1 MAEPSDEQHSDRS
14 RSRAVIGLIVVLLL
28 VVAAVYLVQA
38 LRKESNLEDCLMS
51 GRSNCAPITVPAA
64 GR

>member
-1 MAEPSDEQHSDRS
+1 MAEPSDEQQGRRS
-14 RSRAVIGLIVVLLL
+14 RSHAVIGLIVVLLL

-51 GRSNCAPITVPAA
+51 GRSNCAPITVPPA